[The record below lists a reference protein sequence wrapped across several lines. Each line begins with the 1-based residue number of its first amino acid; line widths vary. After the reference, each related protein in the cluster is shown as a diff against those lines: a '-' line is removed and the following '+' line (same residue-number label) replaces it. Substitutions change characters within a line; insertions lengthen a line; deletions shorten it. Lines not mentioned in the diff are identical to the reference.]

1 MRLRL
6 YAKTLNMHT
15 FWSPGWK
22 VAKYAMCKYATL
34 HYVQLKVKNKL
45 KAVLKL
51 ERLLKHKIILQ
62 IDDKARFYRRVVII
76 GKKQFSLILTKS

>member
-22 VAKYAMCKYATL
+22 VAKYVMCKYATL

-45 KAVLKL
+45 KAVLKF
-51 ERLLKHKIILQ
+51 RTAFKTQNNSTNRRQSAIL
-62 IDDKARFYRRVVII
+62 
-76 GKKQFSLILTKS
+76 